1 MSDHSPGPNEVRMK
15 DGTIAPRVLW
25 EDLGVRRR
33 KWAELRKLIVQRDT
47 LLAALKAVE
56 WVPSGRTY
64 VDNEAPIMVCAWQC
78 GNRRH
83 MGHAP
88 DCQRQA
94 AIAAVEGE

>member
-1 MSDHSPGPNEVRMK
+1 MSDLMYEP
-15 DGTIAPRVLW
+15 T
-25 EDLGVRRR
+25 EDKSLEKRQ
-33 KWAELRKLIVQRDT
+33 KWANEARMESIRADEAEELCDT

-94 AIAAVEGE
+94 AMAAVEGE

>member
-1 MSDHSPGPNEVRMK
+1 MSVITYEREYREEFQDHTSALERLAKV
-15 DGTIAPRVLW
+15 
-25 EDLGVRRR
+25 EQ
-33 KWAELRKLIVQRDT
+33 ERDT